1 SRRHQYLGRRSLA
14 ALVTQ
19 EDNTPINRLIDDEQ
33 PAIDVGES
41 ADEVARQFSD
51 HDWVSAPVV
60 DDNNIL
66 LGRITIDDVVDI
78 IRSHAEHLALGAAGL
93 DEE

>member
-1 SRRHQYLGRRSLA
+1 
-14 ALVTQ
+14 
-19 EDNTPINRLIDDEQ
+19 
-33 PAIDVGES
+33 VGDES

-78 IRSHAEHLALGAAGL
+78 IRVPRPSTRRWARRVWTRTKTCSRRCKRAVASVAWCGWA
-93 DEE
+93 